1 MKNDKF
7 KYFKKDKR
15 SREKDERNFAKGIR
29 ADRNEKVENW
39 SKAIFN
45 KIFKGIKN
53 HEFTSYFNTSQLT
66 KIETKVEIF
75 SK

>member
-1 MKNDKF
+1 M
-7 KYFKKDKR
+7 
-15 SREKDERNFAKGIR
+15 
-29 ADRNEKVENW
+29 EKVENW